1 VPARSSRQRLASEDA
16 RRLDRLGQATFAPA
30 ASLRVAEEGAQGLG
44 KTLDGAA
51 GVTAFADPLD
61 ERLVDVGDGQIREG
75 VSGYA
80 EVVKEL
86 LDSRAV
92 GIDRPRRQ
100 APFAAE
106 VVGES
111 VNVVAMRARVGGKRL
126 QAAQEAEP
134 GGGMLEK

>member
-51 GVTAFADPLD
+51 GADPLD